1 MIANNAGVEGEVIV
15 EALMGLSFEM
25 GYNAMDDR
33 CAGGHAPDN
42 SSISNKCVISATL
55 PVMWPT

>member
-1 MIANNAGVEGEVIV
+1 MLTRRAPARLIANNAGVEGEVIV

-33 CAGGHAPDN
+33 WAQEHPMYGRT
-42 SSISNKCVISATL
+42 SNLTL
-55 PVMWPT
+55 